1 MVEAAQLPSSY
12 DAIPERPCS
21 SMCRFA
27 FDYLYNLVV
36 ILILAAIISGIIIDT
51 FANMRADLSEK
62 NDDQENNCF
71 ICGINRSQME
81 RQMVKF
87 EHHVFQAA
95 PLCSFSFVCSIQY
108 SYPEPCQEHYMWS
121 YARFLMQL
129 GSGSSCWTQFP
140 KWHDAILSHPRRGW
154 SHSSR
159 FLFQFCKVSQAGE
172 GFRPERSRVLRQG
185 QGDET
190 GSRQSQQ

>member
-1 MVEAAQLPSSY
+1 M
-12 DAIPERPCS
+12 
-21 SMCRFA
+21 
-27 FDYLYNLVV
+27 V

-95 PLCSFSFVCSIQY
+95 L
-108 SYPEPCQEHYMWS
+108 
-121 YARFLMQL
+121 RLR
-129 GSGSSCWTQFP
+129 
-140 KWHDAILSHPRRGW
+140 SHRSQIRG
-154 SHSSR
+154 
-159 FLFQFCKVSQAGE
+159 VAA
-172 GFRPERSRVLRQG
+172 
-185 QGDET
+185 
-190 GSRQSQQ
+190 

>member
-1 MVEAAQLPSSY
+1 MEAAQLSY
-12 DAIPERPCS
+12 DAIPRCPCS

-87 EHHVFQAA
+87 EHHVFQAR
-95 PLCSFSFVCSIQY
+95 PLCSFCSLRGGHTQ
-108 SYPEPCQEHYMWS
+108 SLPGALHVELCSLPDA
-121 YARFLMQL
+121 AR
-129 GSGSSCWTQFP
+129 
-140 KWHDAILSHPRRGW
+140 K
-154 SHSSR
+154 R
-159 FLFQFCKVSQAGE
+159 F
-172 GFRPERSRVLRQG
+172 
-185 QGDET
+185 
-190 GSRQSQQ
+190 